1 MSDTKIEWADK
12 VWNPVTGCTPISEGC
27 ANCYAARMAKRL
39 AGRYGYPKDEPFSVT
54 SHPNK
59 LDEPYHWLLPQ
70 KVFVC
75 SMGDLFHENV
85 GLSDLWQIHSKMR
98 LYGRPDGMRKH
109 TFMILTKRPQRM
121 AEFYRRYP
129 SYGFPDNPNLWIG
142 VTAENQRT
150 ADERIPILLQIP
162 AAKRFVSVEPMLGPV
177 DLTKYFG
184 GSLDEQSF
192 KREGYLPS
200 SSGRGIGDRQSGEN
214 MEAFKKRVGQMEQE
228 SAPEQMQ
235 EGQSRTFNPTGISS
249 GSRNGQQETSSRRS
263 TPSGLLPLLRGNTE
277 GNDGQPQERV
287 ESRQQTGELGTGNL
301 FRANTS
307 CDKGTGF
314 SSREGCSGTI
324 QWCIVGPE
332 TGPRARPTS
341 IDWVRDLQRQCAG
354 AGVPFFDKKDVL
366 GETIQEW
373 PR

>member
-1 MSDTKIEWADK
+1 MSTTKIEWADRT
-12 VWNPVTGCTPISEGC
+12 WNPISGCTPISEGC

-39 AGRYGYPKDEPFSVT
+39 AGRYGYSLHRPFEPGT
-54 SHPNK
+54 LHPDK
-59 LDEPYHWLLPQ
+59 LDEPFKWLLPQ

-85 GLSDLWQIHSKMR
+85 GLSDLWQIHLKMR

-129 SYGFPDNPNLWIG
+129 SYGFLDNRNLWLG

-162 AAKRFVSVEPMLGPV
+162 AAKRFVSVEPMLGSVTLRPY
-177 DLTKYFG
+177 L
-184 GSLDEQSF
+184 E
-192 KREGYLPS
+192 KRY
-200 SSGRGIGDRQSGEN
+200 R
-214 MEAFKKRVGQMEQE
+214 QE
-228 SAPEQMQ
+228 S
-235 EGQSRTFNPTGISS
+235 GY
-249 GSRNGQQETSSRRS
+249 RRF
-263 TPSGLLPLLRGNTE
+263 P
-277 GNDGQPQERV
+277 NDPPINYLDWV
-287 ESRQQTGELGTGNL
+287 I
-301 FRANTS
+301 A
-307 CDKGTGF
+307 
-314 SSREGCSGTI
+314 
-324 QWCIVGPE
+324 GPE

-341 IDWVRDLQRQCAG
+341 IDWVRDLQRQCA
-354 AGVPFFDKKDVL
+354 AGHIPFFDKHDVL